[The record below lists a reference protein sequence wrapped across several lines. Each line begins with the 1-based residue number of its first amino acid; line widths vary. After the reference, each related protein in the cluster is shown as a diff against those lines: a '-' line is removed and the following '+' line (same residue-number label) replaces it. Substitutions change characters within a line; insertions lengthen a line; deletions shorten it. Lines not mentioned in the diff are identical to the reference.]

1 MREKKI
7 LQMCMDSDYG
17 LSGRSSSQSS
27 FGALYISFRA
37 RPVKIMKF
45 TEQITGFHWATS
57 ICQAVCWLVGI
68 IYIYIYIW
76 SGAYNC
82 ATLTDILESGCVQ
95 GECSEFFLGRR
106 TRFQKWREV
115 TWFGQAQ
122 GASEPCPQSQGSVEH
137 LPAILCGWM
146 ERRGIPEMNL

>member
-68 IYIYIYIW
+68 IYIYIYDPVHIIVPHW
-76 SGAYNC
+76 
-82 ATLTDILESGCVQ
+82 LTYWNQDVCKGNAVNSSWAEGPVFR
-95 GECSEFFLGRR
+95 SEERWPGLGRHR
-106 TRFQKWREV
+106 GPVNPAHRARAVLSTCLQSCVAEWRE
-115 TWFGQAQ
+115 G
-122 GASEPCPQSQGSVEH
+122 GS
-137 LPAILCGWM
+137 
-146 ERRGIPEMNL
+146 RRWTCN